1 MNEDSELFDKFLM
14 RSRDAFKEAWM
25 DAICYGQ
32 GLLHIHANERGDL
45 VTEYVPYVS
54 NESTERE
61 MDD

>member
-1 MNEDSELFDKFLM
+1 M